1 MDSPIH
7 YYAFEM
13 LYWCGLRIGELF
25 ALTPDDFNFDTG
37 TVTIG
42 KSYQRI
48 KGEDVITCP
57 KTKKS
62 NRVIQMPQF
71 LTDEIQDYIKQLYG
85 VEHDSRLFPLGVKY
99 TDGSMIS
106 IYCPAVEDEV
116 AENMHQRSELDRLIY
131 NDPVAYAELILN
143 GAPET
148 YLKSVTEYKPLDS

>member
-13 LYWCGLRIGELF
+13 LCWCGLRIGELF

-37 TVTIG
+37 MVTIS

-85 VEHDSRLFPLGVKY
+85 VEHDSRIFPL
-99 TDGSMIS
+99 
-106 IYCPAVEDEV
+106 AVF
-116 AENMHQRSELDRLIY
+116 LIF
-131 NDPVAYAELILN
+131 
-143 GAPET
+143 
-148 YLKSVTEYKPLDS
+148 S